1 MTGSLLLIVLGVVLW
16 GAFNTGMEATNTLG
30 FCISCHEMESTVYQ
44 EYRHSAHFSNP
55 SGVRAACPDCHV
67 HRQWIPKIIRMIQAS
82 NELYHWGMGTI
93 DSREKFEARR
103 PQLAS
108 HVWQLMKETDS
119 RECRNCHQFSV
130 MQLAGQARFAARIHK
145 DAMEEG
151 KTCIDCHKGIA
162 HELPKKKLAAGEVH
176 AQAEVDMEYAA
187 EINETCAGC
196 HGEHGEGSLDGEYP
210 RLAGLNAE
218 YLANQLRLFKSRD
231 RLNIPMVPFTN
242 ERELPEEDVIAISHY
257 LSSIELP
264 SRLAPLEEDEL
275 ASASF
280 DAFARLKESRAVVN
294 IARYP
299 GNEFAGEHFYKKGMC
314 RMPWRTRF
322 WRHRRFD
329 SSSRRAAHSIS
340 AAPDS
345 KLPQQRKVA

>member
-1 MTGSLLLIVLGVVLW
+1 
-16 GAFNTGMEATNTLG
+16 
-30 FCISCHEMESTVYQ
+30 
-44 EYRHSAHFSNP
+44 
-55 SGVRAACPDCHV
+55 
-67 HRQWIPKIIRMIQAS
+67 
-82 NELYHWGMGTI
+82 MGTI

-162 HELPKKKLAAGEVH
+162 HELPKKELAAADVH

-299 GNEFAGEHFYKKGMC
+299 GNEFAGEHFYKKECAGC
-314 RMPWRTRF
+314 HGERGFGDTEVLIPPLAGQRTQYLLRQIQNF
-322 WRHRRFD
+322 RNSERLHDDPRD
-329 SSSRRAAHSIS
+329 STIF
-340 AAPDS
+340 
-345 KLPQQRKVA
+345 QQFGDGQIADMLAYLSLQDD